1 MGWADELVGAAPV
14 EDKSGFKMGPRGLP
28 VMEIVGTAPTS
39 WADELSS
46 TKPATPAPAPAAAP
60 VTAWEKYGGEAGRQL
75 GLTARHAITGLT
87 GIPAVFGNALNGA
100 INLGSAGVNAVAGTK
115 IPMLQMPSQIIQG
128 AESAAGLPEPKNA
141 MERLVG
147 DGASALTGVG
157 GSIAA
162 GRSLANFAAPGVSTL
177 GKTLAAVP
185 GNQMVAATAAGVAGG
200 GAREAGLGPGWQL
213 AASLAGGVAGALGA
227 GAAGSAARWG
237 ASKTMPSL
245 TEMVAPGSIPP
256 PTPASAIKP
265 AIDEILSGSVSPS
278 KDQAAALTSRTG
290 SLLQNAPTA
299 SPFAAARAADFKQ
312 LGIQPTLGQ
321 ITRDPAL
328 FAQEQNMRGLPNVG
342 GPLLSRFTAQ
352 NDQLASTLKNIVG
365 TPLESYQSGNKVIGA
380 LSTIDDSMKAAVSK
394 AYKDAAASSG
404 AQLDVPLTGVAQDYA
419 RVLHDFGTS
428 VPSGVRN
435 NFEGLGLQ
443 SGMQKKLFT
452 VDDAENLLKVINQNR
467 DPIPGTPTNAALDQL
482 SSSVKQAVLTAD
494 DRGGAFAVARALAK
508 ERFDLHDNVPALAAA
523 VRGKVAP
530 DDFMRNFIINGKTDD
545 VSSLARL
552 LATGNPEA
560 LSVARPVLGSAL
572 TRAGFGANGAG
583 DGLFTPA
590 RYNDQLTAIGS
601 AKLGSL
607 FTPAEVDTLKQI
619 GRVGSYINQ
628 RPGPSAVNS
637 SNTGSALMSHASE
650 IPWIGKYVD
659 SAVKKSFVSRALLAD
674 LADTAP
680 KGLLGSPT
688 ISKPAISLLD
698 GAGAPVNR

>member
-1 MGWADELVGAAPV
+1 MGWADELSGPSITPAIGGAAP
-14 EDKSGFKMGPRGLP
+14 
-28 VMEIVGTAPTS
+28 AS

-46 TKPATPAPAPAAAP
+46 TKPTAPAVAPPAAP

-87 GIPAVFGNALNGA
+87 GIPAVLGNALNGA

-115 IPMLQMPSQIIQG
+115 IPMLQMPSQVIQN
-128 AESAAGLPEPKNA
+128 AETAAGLPEPKN
-141 MERLVG
+141 MLERLVG
-147 DGASALTGVG
+147 DGASALSGVG

-162 GRSLANFAAPGVSTL
+162 GRSLANFASPSVSTL
-177 GKTLAAVP
+177 GQTLASVP
-185 GNQMVAATAAGVAGG
+185 GNQMVAATAGGVSGG
-200 GAREAGLGPGWQL
+200 AAREAGLGPMWQIG
-213 AASLAGGVAGALGA
+213 AAMAGGLGGALGA
-227 GAAGSAARWG
+227 GTAGSAARW
-237 ASKTMPSL
+237 AANKTMPSL
-245 TEMVAPGSIPP
+245 AEAVAPGSIPQ
-256 PTPASAIKP
+256 PTPASAITP
-265 AIDEILSGSVSPS
+265 AIEEILSGSISPS
-278 KDQAAALTSRTG
+278 KDQAATLTARTG
-290 SLLQNAPTA
+290 ALVRNTPTA
-299 SPFAAARAADFKQ
+299 NPFAAARAADFKE

-321 ITRDPAL
+321 ITREPGM

-342 GPLLSRFTAQ
+342 EPLLSRFAVQ
-352 NDQLASTLKNIVG
+352 NDQLAASLKNIVG

-380 LSTIDDSMKAAVSK
+380 LTTIDDSMKSAVSR
-394 AYKDAAASSG
+394 AYKEAAASSG

-443 SGMQKKLFT
+443 TGMQKKLFT

-467 DPIPGTPTNAALDQL
+467 DPISGTATNAALDQL

-494 DRGGAFAVARALAK
+494 DKGGAFAAARALAK

-572 TRAGFGANGAG
+572 TRAGFGSNGAG
-583 DGLFTPA
+583 DGLFNPG
-590 RYNDQLTAIGS
+590 RYNDQLTAMGS

-607 FTPAEVDTLKQI
+607 FTPAEVDTIKQI
-619 GRVGSYINQ
+619 GRVGAYINQ

-659 SAVKKSFVSRALLAD
+659 SAAKKSFVSRSLRAD
-674 LADTAP
+674 LADTARPGP
-680 KGLLGSPT
+680 KGCTARSSG
-688 ISKPAISLLD
+688 
-698 GAGAPVNR
+698 GASMVFASRW